1 MVQEKLSKTN
11 LIETH
16 ETRGRPR
23 GGGSEGLLRLCT
35 RRLLFLLGGF
45 ELYAALE
52 IFLIAQSEETHAVQF
67 RALRYKQ
74 ALYPAL
80 YLEDR
85 QVRLLLCTCTCFLGL
100 LRLSFATSEGGW
112 GPWLCIVAAHAMETA
127 TIWSLALTGKQ
138 FNPLG
143 YDLLTL
149 MKKVLRVE
157 VGTVET
163 SLVLIAV
170 PLLLLLCLLHG
181 PGRSNA
187 GRSTQRKHK
196 REG

>member
-1 MVQEKLSKTN
+1 MVQERMSKIN
-11 LIETH
+11 PIKTH
-16 ETRGRPR
+16 GRPR
-23 GGGSEGLLRLCT
+23 EDGNEGLLRLCA
-35 RRLLFLLGGF
+35 RRLLFLLGVF
-45 ELYAALE
+45 ELYVALE
-52 IFLIAQSEETHAVQF
+52 IFLVAQSEEAHTFQF
-67 RALRYKQ
+67 RALRYKH

-85 QVRLLLCTCTCFLGL
+85 EVRLLLCTCTCFLGL
-100 LRLSFATSEGGW
+100 LRLSFAMSEGGW
-112 GPWLCIVAAHAMETA
+112 GPWLCIIATHAIETA
-127 TIWSLALTGKQ
+127 TIWSLALTGKH

-157 VGTVET
+157 VGTAES
-163 SLVLIAV
+163 SLVLIVV

-181 PGRSNA
+181 PSRFNA
-187 GRSTQRKHK
+187 GRSAQRKHK